1 MLLNSL
7 YEAHITL
14 ISKSKTADKKKKKKR
29 KENYKPI
36 SQINIDAKFFKNI
49 LSS

>member
-14 ISKSKTADKKKKKKR
+14 ISKSKTADKKKKEKKR
-29 KENYKPI
+29 KL
-36 SQINIDAKFFKNI
+36 QANIPD
-49 LSS
+49 

>member
-14 ISKSKTADKKKKKKR
+14 ISKSKTADKKKKR
-29 KENYKPI
+29 KEKKI
-36 SQINIDAKFFKNI
+36 TSQYPR
-49 LSS
+49 LT